1 MKTHSFD
8 LSPEE
13 ILLVWSALFET
24 LSEREL
30 TAGERRVAERL
41 MGRLDFARSGISCP

>member
-1 MKTHSFD
+1 MNTHLFK

-13 ILLVWSALFET
+13 VLLVWSALFEK

-30 TAGERRVAERL
+30 TAGERGVAERL